1 MKKIENILFIPAVI
15 LLFLSISKKNTAVTD
30 IHFSDTYYVVSNAA
44 IAGGFLGWLILVI
57 IFLKLIRWRH
67 QSINIKF
74 ASPYI
79 ILTLVLYLVFT
90 LASPPQAGTGG
101 MSDAQLDQW
110 IFYNRLREV
119 TAVAFILIQVI
130 FLIYFITQLF
140 KRPAVSRQKDGQ
152 PARGNFKP

>member
-57 IFLKLIRWRH
+57 IFLKLIRWKH
-67 QSINIKF
+67 QAINIKF

-79 ILTLVLYLVFT
+79 ILTLVLYLIFS
-90 LASPPQAGTGG
+90 LANPPQSGTAG
-101 MSDAQLDQW
+101 MSDAQLDRW
-110 IFYNRLREV
+110 VLYNQVRMGAAIV
-119 TAVAFILIQVI
+119 FALIQVV
-130 FLIYFITQLF
+130 FLIYFAWQMI
-140 KRPAVSRQKDGQ
+140 RPRRLIGA
-152 PARGNFKP
+152 